1 MWLFNKVI
9 LRFPY
14 PFWPEEPDFVFVC
27 GDGLCSLY
35 VNFAAYAGVPILVGF
50 VGGAAAH
57 DIECLSDEA
66 VVARLRQELSGVM
79 RGALADPTDVIVQ
92 RWRSDP
98 FTMGSYA
105 YLRVGANGGEPEIHY
120 TRVAGRVFLAGEALH
135 PYDPETVHGAYW
147 SGQRAARQVRGV
159 GM

>member
-79 RGALADPTDVIVQ
+79 RG
-92 RWRSDP
+92 
-98 FTMGSYA
+98 GSS
-105 YLRVGANGGEPEIHY
+105 RPN
-120 TRVAGRVFLAGEALH
+120 
-135 PYDPETVHGAYW
+135 
-147 SGQRAARQVRGV
+147 
-159 GM
+159 